1 MPKSDR
7 YGDVLLLDYTDER
20 SNRAIKKK
28 KIIHIH
34 LLILIHLMSN
44 FVL

>member
-28 KIIHIH
+28 RK
-34 LLILIHLMSN
+34 SYT
-44 FVL
+44 FTYSYSYT